1 MIRVVI
7 VEDEKHSRETLKN
20 LLNEFCNNVE
30 IVGMAGSVEEA
41 ISVISNTR
49 PELVFLDIE
58 LQTGTGFDVLN
69 RLNDLHFEVVF
80 TTAFEHYAIKAI
92 KFSSLDYLLKPIDI
106 YELNVAVEKA
116 KEKKD
121 DASNQKKLEVLL
133 NNIKAQPEGE
143 RKICLATQE
152 SIEFINIREISYCEA
167 SGSYTRFYLK
177 DGSKLLVSKNL
188 KEYESML
195 TEYHF
200 MRVHNSYVINLRE
213 VKSLVKSEGGYI
225 LMNDNSQ
232 ISISPKKRDVF
243 MEKMAALY

>member
-30 IVGMAGSVEEA
+30 IVGMAGSVDEA
-41 ISVISNTR
+41 ISMISTNK
-49 PELVFLDIE
+49 PDLVFLDIE

-69 RLNDLHFEVVF
+69 HLNDLHFEVVF

-106 YELNVAVEKA
+106 YELNLAVEKA
-116 KEKKD
+116 REKKD
-121 DASNQKKLEVLL
+121 DSVKQKKLEVLL

-152 SIEFINIREISYCEA
+152 SIEFINIREIIYCEA
-167 SGSYTRFYLK
+167 SGSYTNFHMK
-177 DGSKLLVSKNL
+177 SGSKLLVSKNL
-188 KEYESML
+188 KEYENML
-195 TEYHF
+195 ADYNF
-200 MRVHNSYVINLRE
+200 MRVHNSFLINLRE

-225 LMNDNSQ
+225 VMNDNSQ

-243 MEKMAALY
+243 MEKMSALY